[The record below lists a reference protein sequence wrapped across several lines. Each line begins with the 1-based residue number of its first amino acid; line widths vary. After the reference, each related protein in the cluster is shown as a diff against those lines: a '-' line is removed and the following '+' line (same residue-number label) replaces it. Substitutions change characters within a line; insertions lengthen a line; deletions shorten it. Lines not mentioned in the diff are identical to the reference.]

1 MEGYTLNPAKCVA
14 FFTSLVAVGCIIG
27 LVVMGSTMHQCPTRP
42 PCPTNTDSTQKPDL
56 FEIGVGHQTDQQPS
70 FDGNVIEDTTT
81 SITTSET
88 NSQKKFPNPKKIMTM
103 DIKPNLIDDFQSSS
117 DTTMETILVNISQE
131 TPSTDVAETM
141 SPDFQ
146 SSSDTSMETILV
158 NISQETPSTDVAE
171 TMSPDFQSSSD
182 TSMETILVN
191 ISQETPST
199 DVAETMAP
207 DFQSSSDSKME
218 TILVNI
224 LQETPSTTV
233 DEKKDDEI
241 ISKFHDL
248 AAQIEKAREIFPE
261 IISGAKTLAVILE
274 QILQEMPATD
284 NSDELSTKIINFTE
298 EMKRATNKIVP
309 EVMDKAK
316 TLTVDFVREVEV
328 DQTMKK
334 QKSYTMTAT
343 FFLSENVITEE
354 KGTGARPTSGDGLF
368 RTNLK
373 PDESIIE
380 QTTGTIEEMDIEKS
394 LTKLACEYKMDIK
407 EEAVGLGSVD
417 IVDNTLKEH
426 IKTDSSV
433 EPKYK
438 MDIKEEAVGLGSVD
452 IVDNTLKEHI
462 KTDSS
467 VEPKYKMD
475 IKEEAVGLGS
485 VDIVD
490 NTLKEHIKTDSS
502 VEPKYKM
509 DIKEEAVGLGSVDI
523 VDNTLKEHIKTD
535 SSVEPKYKMD
545 IKEEA
550 VGLGSV
556 DIVDNTLKETTSTAL
571 TVVDPSSPAVQ
582 SGSTKK

>member
-1 MEGYTLNPAKCVA
+1 
-14 FFTSLVAVGCIIG
+14 
-27 LVVMGSTMHQCPTRP
+27 
-42 PCPTNTDSTQKPDL
+42 
-56 FEIGVGHQTDQQPS
+56 
-70 FDGNVIEDTTT
+70 
-81 SITTSET
+81 
-88 NSQKKFPNPKKIMTM
+88 
-103 DIKPNLIDDFQSSS
+103 
-117 DTTMETILVNISQE
+117 
-131 TPSTDVAETM
+131 M

-158 NISQETPSTDVAE
+158 KILQETPSTDVAE
-171 TMSPDFQSSSD
+171 P
-182 TSMETILVN
+182 
-191 ISQETPST
+191 
-199 DVAETMAP
+199 MAP

-218 TILVNI
+218 TILGNI
-224 LQETPSTTV
+224 LKETPSTMV

-284 NSDELSTKIINFTE
+284 NSDEVSTKIINFTE

-343 FFLSENVITEE
+343 FFFSENVITEE

-380 QTTGTIEEMDIEKS
+380 QTTGPIDEMDIEKS
-394 LTKLACEYKMDIK
+394 VTEPSKYKMDIK

-433 EPKYK
+433 TEPKYK

-467 VEPKYKMD
+467 VTKPKYKMDIKEEAVGLGSVDIVDNTLKEHIKTDSSVTEPKYKMD

-502 VEPKYKM
+502 VTEPKYKMNIKEEAVGLGSVDIVDNTLKEHIKTDSSVTEPKYKM

-535 SSVEPKYKMD
+535 SKR
-545 IKEEA
+545 
-550 VGLGSV
+550 
-556 DIVDNTLKETTSTAL
+556 
-571 TVVDPSSPAVQ
+571 
-582 SGSTKK
+582 TKG

>member
-1 MEGYTLNPAKCVA
+1 MEGYHLNPAKCVA
-14 FFTSLVAVGCIIG
+14 FFTSLVALGCMIG
-27 LVVMGSTMHQCPTRP
+27 LAVMVSTMHQCPARP

-56 FEIGVGHQTDQQPS
+56 FEIGVGNQTDQKPS

-88 NSQKKFPNPKKIMTM
+88 HSQKKFPITDPKNIMTMDIKPNLIDDFQSTSETHSQKKFPITDPKNIMTM

-158 NISQETPSTDVAE
+158 NILQEKPSTDVAE
-171 TMSPDFQSSSD
+171 P
-182 TSMETILVN
+182 
-191 ISQETPST
+191 
-199 DVAETMAP
+199 MAP

-218 TILVNI
+218 TILGNI
-224 LQETPSTTV
+224 LKETPSTTV

-284 NSDELSTKIINFTE
+284 NSDEVSTKIINFTE

-343 FFLSENVITEE
+343 FFLSENENNNIDSSPATEP
-354 KGTGARPTSGDGLF
+354 KY
-368 RTNLK
+368 
-373 PDESIIE
+373 
-380 QTTGTIEEMDIEKS
+380 
-394 LTKLACEYKMDIK
+394 KLDIK
-407 EEAVGLGSVD
+407 EEAVGLG
-417 IVDNTLKEH
+417 IVD
-426 IKTDSSV
+426 
-433 EPKYK
+433 
-438 MDIKEEAVGLGSVD
+438 VD
-452 IVDNTLKEHI
+452 
-462 KTDSS
+462 
-467 VEPKYKMD
+467 
-475 IKEEAVGLGS
+475 
-485 VDIVD
+485 
-490 NTLKEHIKTDSS
+490 
-502 VEPKYKM
+502 
-509 DIKEEAVGLGSVDI
+509 
-523 VDNTLKEHIKTD
+523 
-535 SSVEPKYKMD
+535 
-545 IKEEA
+545 
-550 VGLGSV
+550 
-556 DIVDNTLKETTSTAL
+556 DNTLKETTSTAL

>member
-14 FFTSLVAVGCIIG
+14 FFTSLVAVCFMIG
-27 LVVMGSTMHQCPTRP
+27 LAVMVSTMHQCPARP
-42 PCPTNTDSTQKPDL
+42 PCPTTGSTQKPDL

-117 DTTMETILVNISQE
+117 DTT
-131 TPSTDVAETM
+131 
-141 SPDFQ
+141 
-146 SSSDTSMETILV
+146 METILV

-284 NSDELSTKIINFTE
+284 NSDEGYE
-298 EMKRATNKIVP
+298 
-309 EVMDKAK
+309 
-316 TLTVDFVREVEV
+316 
-328 DQTMKK
+328 
-334 QKSYTMTAT
+334 
-343 FFLSENVITEE
+343 
-354 KGTGARPTSGDGLF
+354 
-368 RTNLK
+368 
-373 PDESIIE
+373 
-380 QTTGTIEEMDIEKS
+380 
-394 LTKLACEYKMDIK
+394 
-407 EEAVGLGSVD
+407 
-417 IVDNTLKEH
+417 
-426 IKTDSSV
+426 
-433 EPKYK
+433 
-438 MDIKEEAVGLGSVD
+438 
-452 IVDNTLKEHI
+452 
-462 KTDSS
+462 
-467 VEPKYKMD
+467 
-475 IKEEAVGLGS
+475 
-485 VDIVD
+485 
-490 NTLKEHIKTDSS
+490 
-502 VEPKYKM
+502 
-509 DIKEEAVGLGSVDI
+509 
-523 VDNTLKEHIKTD
+523 
-535 SSVEPKYKMD
+535 
-545 IKEEA
+545 
-550 VGLGSV
+550 
-556 DIVDNTLKETTSTAL
+556 
-571 TVVDPSSPAVQ
+571 
-582 SGSTKK
+582 